1 MKKDKSHETTV
12 EAAKVADIF
21 LTAVKALEG
30 AQIADGFIHQKDLDK
45 VTNPKT
51 LRALAA
57 AHGGT
62 KAQIA
67 KRANQAKRNLRF

>member
-51 LRALAA
+51 FWCIIL
-57 AHGGT
+57 
-62 KAQIA
+62 KPSNV
-67 KRANQAKRNLRF
+67 KS